1 MSIRSLIML
10 VIGALAAVVLASTLW
25 IAADAW
31 TRHRGTQLVA
41 ETNPVSDQLLSA
53 AGHWAVERGAT
64 TAALAAAEPAAAGA
78 LDLIAGLAPRDN
90 GSLRTRMSEAPADRM
105 EEAEVQAS
113 IRDLPRLPPHMGD
126 VAPLLRR
133 RRCAGPGCDEELARR
148 AQREPL
154 FARGAA

>member
-53 AGHWAVERGAT
+53 AGHWAVERGVT
-64 TAALAAAEPAAAGA
+64 TAALMTAKPASPDEI
-78 LDLIAGLAPRDN
+78 DLI
-90 GSLRTRMSEAPADRM
+90 
-105 EEAEVQAS
+105 
-113 IRDLPRLPPHMGD
+113 
-126 VAPLLRR
+126 RR
-133 RRCAGPGCDEELARR
+133 RREAAEERAR
-148 AQREPL
+148 AD
-154 FARGAA
+154 